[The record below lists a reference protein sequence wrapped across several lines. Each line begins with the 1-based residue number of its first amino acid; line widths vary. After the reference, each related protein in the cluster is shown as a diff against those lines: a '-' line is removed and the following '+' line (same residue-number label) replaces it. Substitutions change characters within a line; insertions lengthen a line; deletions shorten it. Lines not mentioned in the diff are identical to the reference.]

1 MLTKAKT
8 LEKLYYMKIEYRAN
22 KTKTLMR
29 LTTIWEESKVF
40 DYQEVSPLLGK
51 DLDRGK
57 RLF

>member
-1 MLTKAKT
+1 
-8 LEKLYYMKIEYRAN
+8 MKIEYRAN